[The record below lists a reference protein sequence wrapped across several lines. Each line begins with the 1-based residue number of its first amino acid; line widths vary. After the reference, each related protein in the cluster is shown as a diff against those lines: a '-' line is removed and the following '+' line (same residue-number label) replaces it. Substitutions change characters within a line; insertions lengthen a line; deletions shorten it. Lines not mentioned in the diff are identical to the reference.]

1 MASKKVA
8 SSHCFSKEKSWNMK
22 FIEKGVRRHTK
33 LKKKKKQQQQQQ
45 LVHQLGVCWFK
56 AILGQEDS
64 WEIMDQ
70 VAMAY
75 KWYNLCPPTRAQ
87 R

>member
-1 MASKKVA
+1 MKHEVYRKRGNKAYKV
-8 SSHCFSKEKSWNMK
+8 
-22 FIEKGVRRHTK
+22 
-33 LKKKKKQQQQQQ
+33 KKKKQ

-56 AILGQEDS
+56 AILGLEDS

-75 KWYNLCPPTRAQ
+75 KWYNLRPQ
-87 R
+87 QELKGKNI